1 MLDRLQTLLV
11 DDEPLALDSLRSLLS
26 AEPDI
31 DIVASCR
38 NGKEALHSLRT
49 TSIDLVFLDV
59 HMPAINGLE
68 VVAQLQADVFPMIVF
83 VTAFDRFALEAFEL
97 NAVDYLLKPLD
108 PARLQLTLERVRQR
122 QRTETLL
129 HDKGAVV
136 NAMGHMQAGR
146 VGNLSEG
153 PTTET
158 KKLPIKDG
166 SETHLVDIKDIDWI
180 DAAGDYMCVHVAGET
195 HILRSTMKELER
207 RLSGQFARIHR
218 STIANMDK
226 VQRVVSLPKGESRLY
241 LSGDVTL
248 KVSRN
253 YREAIR
259 HLLT

>member
-1 MLDRLQTLLV
+1 MSDRLQTLLV
-11 DDEPLALDSLRSLLS
+11 DDEPLALDYLRSLLS
-26 AEPDI
+26 AESDI
-31 DIVASCR
+31 DIVATCR
-38 NGKEALHSLRT
+38 NGKEALDSFRT
-49 TSIDLVFLDV
+49 TSIDLIFLDV
-59 HMPAINGLE
+59 HMPVINGLE

-83 VTAFDRFALEAFEL
+83 VTAFDKFALEAFEL

-122 QRTETLL
+122 QLTETLL
-129 HDKGAVV
+129 HDKSAVV

-226 VQRVVSLPKGESRLY
+226 VQRVVSLPKGESLLY

-253 YREAIR
+253 YRDAMR